1 MIISGHIDVVSP
13 ELVSGWAI
21 APSNPGML
29 LNLRLCL
36 GGREISRSTTATD
49 RPDVAEHFG
58 ITGHRK
64 FGFLFPGLPDEQQ
77 RQSFEIEVLTQNGW
91 QPLVKKSTPGRYQS
105 IDGKGDGASN
115 SQNKLEALRLS
126 ELATEQGI
134 PPLRGKRILDLGC
147 NEGFFCREAMSQGA
161 ASVHGVD
168 RSSHF
173 IEAARQLVPDATF
186 TNESWWDVQ
195 SGQYDVIFF
204 LSAIH
209 YEDRQ
214 RELLRHLSGLLA
226 PGGTLVL
233 ECGLWASAPNQ
244 AWHVI
249 QRHDGPMRY
258 PTRSHL
264 ENTLLA
270 DFSIRYIGPSVAQ
283 SGDPVPRHV
292 YHCRRK
298 KNSVILVHGDSGI
311 GKTAITRLIA
321 HDNNSYSTDDL
332 LHRLFNEQTMNGLP
346 IRNAVVKKLQHAP
359 RDSAEEMATE
369 IMELGLVK
377 EFCAL
382 MVQELPLDLELVIV
396 EGQALSH
403 PDIRMELMDLLRL
416 RGVSSWELTQGGIP
430 ALEPAIIEQV
440 HTGLAAA

>member
-1 MIISGHIDVVSP
+1 
-13 ELVSGWAI
+13 
-21 APSNPGML
+21 ML

-36 GGREISRSTTATD
+36 GGREIGRSTTAID

-64 FGFLFPGLPDEQQ
+64 FGFVFPGLASDQLRQ
-77 RQSFEIEVLTQNGW
+77 RFEIEVLTQNGW
-91 QPLVKKSTPGRYQS
+91 QPLIQRSTPSRYQS
-105 IDGKGDGASN
+105 IDGDGDGASN
-115 SQNKLEALRLS
+115 SQNKLEALRLG
-126 ELATEQGI
+126 ELVTEPGS

-147 NEGFFCREAMSQGA
+147 NEGFFCREALNQGA

-173 IEAARQLVPDATF
+173 IEAARKLVPNATF
-186 TNESWWDVQ
+186 TNESWWDLR

-214 RELLRHLSGLLA
+214 RELLHHLSGLLA

-233 ECGLWASAPNQ
+233 ECGLWLSAPNQ

-258 PTRSHL
+258 PTKMHL

-270 DFSIRYIGPSVAQ
+270 DYSIRYIGPSVMQ

-298 KNSVILVHGDSGI
+298 NKSVILVHGESGI
-311 GKTAITRLIA
+311 GKTAITRQIA
-321 HDNNSYSTDDL
+321 HNQNSYSTDDL

-346 IRNAVVKKLQHAP
+346 IRSTIVKKLQHTHL
-359 RDSAEEMATE
+359 DSAVEMASK
-369 IMELGLVK
+369 IIELGLVK
-377 EFCAL
+377 DFCAL
-382 MVQELPLDLELVIV
+382 MVQELPLDLELTVV
-396 EGQALSH
+396 EGQALSD
-403 PDIRMELMDLLRL
+403 PDVRRELMDLLRH
-416 RGVSSWELTQGGIP
+416 RGVSAWELTLGSTP
-430 ALEPAIIEQV
+430 ATSPSIAPPSAPGTDSSQS
-440 HTGLAAA
+440 LA